1 MEILRPW
8 NYPESPVADRF
19 VLVMSV
25 ANYPRPF
32 YFRAH

>member
-8 NYPESPVADRF
+8 KESPVADRF